1 MPGHHLLA
9 ALTGVGNHPHGHISR
24 SPPQHTSTT
33 VQRVTTLARA
43 LVDRRELRV
52 PGTRSEFE
60 HGCADRDQLAQI
72 RSSQPAVVAHVVAVR
87 VAMPRTAQ

>member
-52 PGTRSEFE
+52 PGERGRNSNTGAPIVITWRKLGRRNQLLWPEYSL
-60 HGCADRDQLAQI
+60 CA
-72 RSSQPAVVAHVVAVR
+72 
-87 VAMPRTAQ
+87 